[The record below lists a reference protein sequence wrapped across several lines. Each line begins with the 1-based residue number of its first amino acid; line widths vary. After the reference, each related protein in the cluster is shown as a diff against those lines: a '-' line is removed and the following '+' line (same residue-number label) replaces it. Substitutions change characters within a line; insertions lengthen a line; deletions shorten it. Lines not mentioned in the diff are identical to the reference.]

1 MPLISIEKISDKA
14 RLGMWQMESS
24 PEELLENNDCLKA
37 YAQDVA
43 NYKSTT
49 RKMEYLAERA
59 LLHALFPTDT
69 PKITHNEDGKP
80 LLTNQHAISISHTR
94 GFVVIMTAPEG
105 RLGVDIEYRS
115 DRVNK
120 IADKFIR
127 KDEHADTTEERL
139 AIWSAKETT
148 YKYFSEQNLEY
159 YDMKTEPF
167 TATEKGFLEMRN
179 LKSGGSICVN
189 FVITSRYL
197 LTFASEEM
205 KK

>member
-1 MPLISIEKISDKA
+1 
-14 RLGMWQMESS
+14 
-24 PEELLENNDCLKA
+24 
-37 YAQDVA
+37 
-43 NYKSTT
+43 
-49 RKMEYLAERA
+49 
-59 LLHALFPTDT
+59 
-69 PKITHNEDGKP
+69 
-80 LLTNQHAISISHTR
+80 
-94 GFVVIMTAPEG
+94 MTAPEG

-139 AIWSAKETT
+139 TIWSAKETT